1 MELKINGVA
10 RDGAGVARAEDG
22 QVIFVEGALPDET
35 VTVELTKVKK
45 RWARARVLEVL
56 NPSPLRIPVTCT
68 TQQAGCGGCDLLHLS
83 PDSQLAMKA
92 NIVLDQLDRAQV
104 AAPSP
109 VLWPLVN
116 DQGRTTVRSIV
127 KDGQA
132 GYRMR
137 GSHEVIL
144 PTKCEA
150 LDPMVEEILLD
161 GRFGEASQVTIRVGS
176 RTDDRLVLV
185 EGDPEEVS
193 VPSDVLVVSAKELS
207 EGRRAW
213 IHEEA
218 ADRKWRISARSFFQ
232 NRPAGV
238 DALVSVVSGMVDA
251 LGTDGPMVDAYA
263 GIGVFAG
270 TVGHGRSVVAIERN
284 SHSIADARVNLDA
297 ESVKII
303 KASVESWNASPAA
316 LVIADPAREGVGKAA
331 MATLLA
337 AEPSLFVLV
346 SCEPG
351 AFAADAALL
360 AAGGMRLEQLTV
372 VDMFPGTT
380 HGETVG
386 AFIAS

>member
-10 RDGAGVARAEDG
+10 RDGAGVARSEDG
-22 QVIFVEGALPDET
+22 QVVFVEGALPDET
-35 VTVELTKVKK
+35 VTVELIKVKK

-56 NPSPLRIPVTCT
+56 TPSSLRIPVSCVA
-68 TQQAGCGGCDLLHLS
+68 QHAGCGGCDLLHLS

-92 NIVLDQLDRAQV
+92 NIVLDQLERAQV
-104 AAPSP
+104 AAPTPS
-109 VLWPLVN
+109 LWPLVD
-116 DQGRTTVRSIV
+116 DQGRTTVRAII
-127 KDGQA
+127 KDGKA

-150 LDPMVEEILLD
+150 LDPLVEEILLD

-218 ADRKWRISARSFFQ
+218 ADRKLRISARSFFQ

-303 KASVESWNASPAA
+303 KAPVESWNASPAA